1 MMAKKRHQV
10 QITIKEADIIS
21 RALFWY
27 LQYLSYS
34 DMIHCREIY
43 DKFSRVYQI
52 LDYNQKT
59 DNGNSAIIHY
69 DYSESQAV
77 TI

>member
-1 MMAKKRHQV
+1 MKKRHQV

-27 LQYLSYS
+27 LQYLPYR

-43 DKFSRVYQI
+43 DKFSRIYQI
-52 LDYNQKT
+52 LDYKNKKYDKT
-59 DNGNSAIIHY
+59 EGNIGQ
-69 DYSESQAV
+69 DRL
-77 TI
+77 

>member
-1 MMAKKRHQV
+1 MAKKRHQV

-27 LQYLSYS
+27 LQYLPYR
-34 DMIHCREIY
+34 DMIYGREIY

-52 LDYNQKT
+52 LDSNQKT
-59 DNGNSAIIHY
+59 DNG
-69 DYSESQAV
+69 D
-77 TI
+77 

>member
-1 MMAKKRHQV
+1 MAKRRHQV

-27 LQYLSYS
+27 LQYLSYR

-43 DKFSRVYQI
+43 DKFTRVYQI
-52 LDYNQKT
+52 LESHKKLDDDKT
-59 DNGNSAIIHY
+59 KGNICK
-69 DYSESQAV
+69 D
-77 TI
+77 

>member
-27 LQYLSYS
+27 LQYLSYR
-34 DMIHCREIY
+34 DMIHFREIY

-52 LDYNQKT
+52 LEFHEKLDDDKT
-59 DNGNSAIIHY
+59 KGNICK
-69 DYSESQAV
+69 D
-77 TI
+77 

>member
-1 MMAKKRHQV
+1 MKKRHQV

-27 LQYLSYS
+27 LKYLPYR

-52 LDYNQKT
+52 LQYNQKK
-59 DNGNSAIIHY
+59 DNG
-69 DYSESQAV
+69 D
-77 TI
+77 

>member
-1 MMAKKRHQV
+1 MMAKRRHQV

-27 LQYLSYS
+27 LQYLPYR
-34 DMIHCREIY
+34 DMVHCREIY

-52 LDYNQKT
+52 LDYNQKIE
-59 DNGNSAIIHY
+59 NG
-69 DYSESQAV
+69 D
-77 TI
+77 